1 MQGRAKLS
9 WSPHQESAINVCTTY
24 VHKYVRKKWDTFSR
38 HGLDSIKIHIFVLF
52 EEHSMAR
59 ADLNKLKKGF
69 RFRVGKSLVFQFN
82 MKGHALLSLR
92 SYLFLRSLPL
102 CGAKRASSIQNKYIS
117 KEKKL
122 IDSALILVTKPRMKD
137 KDLNRK

>member
-1 MQGRAKLS
+1 M
-9 WSPHQESAINVCTTY
+9 Y
-24 VHKYVRKKWDTFSR
+24 VLHKYVRKKRDTFSR

-59 ADLNKLKKGF
+59 ADLNKLKKRF

-92 SYLFLRSLPL
+92 HNVSISTLAAPLR
-102 CGAKRASSIQNKYIS
+102 G
-117 KEKKL
+117 KK
-122 IDSALILVTKPRMKD
+122 SFEYPK
-137 KDLNRK
+137 